1 MSCFQGFRIPEQN
14 WFKLPNEWTNI
25 THDMTSLAE
34 MKVVEYVLR
43 HTWGFSEYNRSKHIT
58 LDEFENGRKKK
69 DGSRIDRGTGLSQPS
84 ITDGVRR
91 AVEHGYLEVQQTGDN
106 GRIRKLF
113 RLRILGK
120 PPEGASKEDWEG
132 PPRTLAGA
140 PKKLGTDQGKTI
152 GKKPEKNIRGTSE
165 SAPSVRKGFLSTEFD
180 DKAAALLRE
189 VLVIHDSDL
198 VAPPRGVRLATLS
211 KSIKSLRLS
220 GRTTATEHNI
230 LEVIK
235 WLRKNYGDEHTP
247 KMHKAND
254 FADHWGRFRSAW
266 IRDVGEESAV
276 SAKSSSPEDREARVA
291 KHELK
296 KLVVD
301 KIVEQQGRNAMFD
314 FRDRDIR
321 RALAALGEDPD
332 TLTEKDWEL

>member
-1 MSCFQGFRIPEQN
+1 MSKEPFDRPPSNNPERPFTGWWIPVEIIQLFDSRLIN
-14 WFKLPNEWTNI
+14 LK
-25 THDMTSLAE
+25 E
-34 MKVVEYVLR
+34 MVLLSII
-43 HTWGFSEYNRSKHIT
+43 GNLSKT
-58 LDEFENGRKKK
+58 K
-69 DGSRIDRGTGLSQPS
+69 DGCMMSNNRLGKEMGVSDYQITTMLSHLRELDC
-84 ITDGVRR
+84 IKEIGFDGRV
-91 AVEHGYLEVQQTGDN
+91 
-106 GRIRKLF
+106 RKLKVSETLH
-113 RLRILGK
+113 RGK
-120 PPEGASKEDWEG
+120 PRGCIGENPEAALKKTPRLNREKPLPYNKGENKGEKPCLNKSK
-132 PPRTLAGA
+132 
-140 PKKLGTDQGKTI
+140 QG
-152 GKKPEKNIRGTSE
+152 GTSE
-165 SAPSVRKGFLSTEFD
+165 SAPSARKGFLSTEFD

-276 SAKSSSPEDREARVA
+276 VSAKSSSPEDREARVA